1 MDEEDCFVPKREKGS
16 TPLNQV
22 TEVLDVI
29 KHPVEKFSGPYQLLE
44 SKRATGDSSRAENLL
59 TVVLGSHN
67 IWFIKRS

>member
-16 TPLNQV
+16 TPLDQA

-29 KHPVEKFSGPYQLLE
+29 KHPVEKFSGPDQLLE